1 MNFKVIN
8 MFNQLEIL
16 SDEQSKKLY
25 TIRKYIKD
33 LESVCIAYSGGVDS
47 TLVASLAFEQL
58 GNKAIAVTGI
68 SPALANT
75 LREEAKSQAKWIGIN
90 QLEIKTS
97 ELEQSNYSK
106 NPNDRCFTCK
116 KELHKHT
123 TYLSK
128 KLNYK
133 IVLDGVNL
141 DDLKDYRPGI
151 KASKQAGVISPL
163 AKFKFSKQDI
173 RDISKA
179 LGFPWWDKPAQPC
192 LSSRFPYGHEITSDR
207 LKMVEKAEEYLKEGG
222 LSEVRVR
229 CQGST
234 ARIEIPQDEIKYF
247 FNKYNFSELVQ
258 YFSNLGFNCTSLD
271 LEGLISGKLNR

>member
-1 MNFKVIN
+1 
-8 MFNQLEIL
+8 MFYQLEII
-16 SDEQSKKLY
+16 SDEQNKKLLE
-25 TIRKYIKD
+25 IRNFIKN
-33 LESVCIAYSGGVDS
+33 LNTVCVAYSGGVDS

-58 GNKAIAVTGI
+58 GNKAVAVTGV
-68 SPALANT
+68 SPALAKT
-75 LREEAKSQAKWIGIN
+75 LLDEAKSQAKWIGI
-90 QLEIKTS
+90 QHLEIETS
-97 ELEQSNYSK
+97 ELEQSSYSNNPK
-106 NPNDRCFTCK
+106 NRCFACK

-123 TYLSK
+123 TYLSE

-133 IVLDGVNL
+133 IVCDGVNH
-141 DDLKDYRPGI
+141 DDLNDFRPGI
-151 KASKQAGVISPL
+151 QAAKEAGVISPL
-163 AKFKFSKQDI
+163 AKFNFTKKDI
-173 RDISKA
+173 REISKA

-192 LSSRFPYGHEITSDR
+192 LSSRFPYGHQITSKR
-207 LKMVEKAEEYLKEGG
+207 LKMVEKAEEYLKECG

-234 ARIEIPQDEIKYF
+234 ARIEIPQDELKHF

>member
-1 MNFKVIN
+1 

-16 SDEQSKKLY
+16 SDEQNEKLF
-25 TIRKYIKD
+25 TIRRYIKNLD
-33 LESVCIAYSGGVDS
+33 SVCIAYSGGVDS

-58 GNKAIAVTGI
+58 GSKAIAITGI

-75 LREEAKSQAKWIGIN
+75 LREEARSQAKWIGVKH
-90 QLEIKTS
+90 LEIKTS
-97 ELEQSNYSK
+97 ELEESGYRK
-106 NPNDRCFTCK
+106 NPQDRCFACK

-123 TYLSK
+123 TYLSR

-141 DDLKDYRPGI
+141 DDLKDFRPGI
-151 KASKQAGVISPL
+151 KAAKQAGVISPL
-163 AKFKFSKQDI
+163 AKFKFSKKDI
-173 RDISKA
+173 RDISRA

-192 LSSRFPYGHEITSDR
+192 LSSRFPYGHEITSER
-207 LKMVEKAEEYLKEGG
+207 LKMVEKAEEYLKKGG

-234 ARIEIPQDEIKYF
+234 ARIEIPQEELKHF
-247 FNKYNFSELVQ
+247 FKKFNFDDLVQ
-258 YFSNLGFNCTSLD
+258 YFSELGFNCTSLD

>member
-1 MNFKVIN
+1 
-8 MFNQLEIL
+8 MFHQLEIL
-16 SDEQSKKLY
+16 SDEQSEKLY
-25 TIRKYIKD
+25 TIRRYIKNLD
-33 LESVCIAYSGGVDS
+33 SACIAYSGGVDS

-58 GNKAIAVTGI
+58 GSKAVAITGV
-68 SPALANT
+68 SPALAST
-75 LREEAKSQAKWIGIN
+75 LREEARSQAKWIGVKH
-90 QLEIKTS
+90 LEIKTS
-97 ELEQSNYSK
+97 ELDEESYSQ
-106 NPNDRCFTCK
+106 NPKDRCFACK

-123 TYLSK
+123 SYLSK

-151 KASKQAGVISPL
+151 QASMKAGVVSPL

-173 RDISKA
+173 RDISRA

-192 LSSRFPYGHEITSDR
+192 LSSRFPYGHEITSER
-207 LKMVEKAEEYLKEGG
+207 LKMVERAEEYLKKGG

-234 ARIEIPQDEIKYF
+234 ARIEIPKDEFNHF
-247 FNKYNFSELVQ
+247 FNKYNFIELVQ

-271 LEGLISGKLNR
+271 LEGLVSGKLNR

>member
-1 MNFKVIN
+1 

-16 SDEQSKKLY
+16 SDEQNVKLNAM
-25 TIRKYIKD
+25 RSYIKNLD
-33 LESVCIAYSGGVDS
+33 SVCVAYSGGVDS
-47 TLVASLAFEQL
+47 TLVTSLAFEQL
-58 GNKAIAVTGI
+58 GSKAIAITGV
-68 SPALANT
+68 SPALAET
-75 LREEAKSQAKWIGIN
+75 LLEEARSQAKWIGVKH
-90 QLEIKTS
+90 LEIETS
-97 ELEQSNYSK
+97 ELDQESYST
-106 NPNDRCFTCK
+106 NPKDRCFACK

-141 DDLKDYRPGI
+141 DDLGDYRPGI
-151 KASKQAGVISPL
+151 QAAKKAGVVSPL
-163 AKFKFSKQDI
+163 AQFNITKKDI

-192 LSSRFPYGHEITSDR
+192 LSSRFPYGDEITNKR
-207 LKMVEKAEEYLKEGG
+207 LKMVEKAEEYIKKGG
-222 LSEVRVR
+222 ISEVRVR

-234 ARIEIPQDEIKYF
+234 ARIEIPKDQFQKFFKKYD
-247 FNKYNFSELVQ
+247 FNELVY

>member
-1 MNFKVIN
+1 

-16 SDEQSKKLY
+16 SDEQNAKLN
-25 TIRKYIKD
+25 TIRSYINN
-33 LESVCIAYSGGVDS
+33 LNSVCVAYSGGVDS

-58 GNKAIAVTGI
+58 GGKAVAITGV

-75 LREEAKSQAKWIGIN
+75 LLEEARSQAKWIGVKH
-90 QLEIKTS
+90 LEIETS
-97 ELEQSNYSK
+97 ELDQDNYSK
-106 NPNDRCFTCK
+106 NPKDRCFACK

-123 TYLSK
+123 TYLSR

-151 KASKQAGVISPL
+151 HAAKKAGVISPL
-163 AKFKFSKQDI
+163 AKFKFSKKDI
-173 RDISKA
+173 RDISRA

-192 LSSRFPYGHEITSDR
+192 LSSRFPYGHEITNER
-207 LKMVEKAEEYLKEGG
+207 LKMVEKAEAFIMKGG
-222 LSEVRVR
+222 ISEVRVR

-234 ARIEIPQDEIKYF
+234 ARIEIPQDELKKF
-247 FNKYNFSELVQ
+247 FEIYDFNELVN
-258 YFSNLGFNCTSLD
+258 YFSSLGFNCTSLD
-271 LEGLISGKLNR
+271 LEGLVSGKLNR

>member
-1 MNFKVIN
+1 

-16 SDEQSKKLY
+16 SDEQSEKLY
-25 TIRKYIKD
+25 TIRRYIKNLD
-33 LESVCIAYSGGVDS
+33 SVCIAYSGGVDS

-58 GNKAIAVTGI
+58 GDKAIAITGI
-68 SPALANT
+68 SPALAST
-75 LREEAKSQAKWIGIN
+75 LREEAKSQAKWIGVKH
-90 QLEIKTS
+90 LEINTS
-97 ELEQSNYSK
+97 ELDQSNYSSNPK
-106 NPNDRCFTCK
+106 NRCFACK

-133 IVLDGVNL
+133 VVLDGVNL

-151 KASKQAGVISPL
+151 EAAKKAGIVSPL
-163 AKFKFSKQDI
+163 AEFKFSKQDI
-173 RDISKA
+173 RDISRA

-192 LSSRFPYGHEITSDR
+192 LSSRFPYGHEITSER
-207 LKMVEKAEEYLKEGG
+207 LKMVEKAEEYLKKGG
-222 LSEVRVR
+222 LSNVRVR
-229 CQGST
+229 CQGLT
-234 ARIEIPQDEIKYF
+234 ARIEIPKNELKYF
-247 FNKYNFSELVQ
+247 FNKYDLSELVK